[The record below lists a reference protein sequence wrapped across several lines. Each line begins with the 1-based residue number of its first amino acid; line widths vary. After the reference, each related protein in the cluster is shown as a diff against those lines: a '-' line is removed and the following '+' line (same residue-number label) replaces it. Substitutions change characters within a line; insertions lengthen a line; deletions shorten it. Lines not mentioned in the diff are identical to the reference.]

1 MKAISFGYLRVS
13 RRYAL
18 FYPIGTV
25 SRSQATIVADF
36 HCRYDRCY
44 RRLRQIGIASRSI
57 ENVNFS
63 RKGLVKLG
71 REKDHAKTT
80 SAFASCRDQRRC
92 EYKRLNPAGD
102 TSRVGDKDSLGQ
114 ITQQDREQDRDRVSF
129 PFPFPVS
136 LYMPFPYQ
144 IYVDVHDQQDH
155 LLKWRNQ
162 TNRNPDPL

>member
-36 HCRYDRCY
+36 HCRYDHCY

-102 TSRVGDKDSLGQ
+102 TSRVGDKDSSGQ
-114 ITQQDREQDRDRVSF
+114 ITQQDREQDLDRVSF

-136 LYMPFPYQ
+136 PYMPFPYQ
-144 IYVDVHDQQDH
+144 VYVDVHDQQDH

>member
-102 TSRVGDKDSLGQ
+102 TSRVRDKDSLGQ
-114 ITQQDREQDRDRVSF
+114 ITQQSREQDRDRVS
-129 PFPFPVS
+129 FPFPVS